1 MTTNKIYI
9 PNLFIDSGHVELLRL
24 MPKSSGFVAY
34 LPSSI
39 VRALNLNKN
48 DHNLV
53 AFIDDSSN
61 FTYLVVVKDS
71 DLVEQLRPLILSKR
85 EKVEALH
92 RKLREQIEVQ
102 QQAEAKQSDIVA
114 DVEVKK

>member
-1 MTTNKIYI
+1 MVKKYDVE
-9 PNLFIDSGHVELLRL
+9 NLFKADGDGVVELLRL
-24 MPKSSGFVAY
+24 QPKSAGFYAY

-39 VRALNLNKN
+39 SRALNLNKN

-71 DLVEQLRPLILSKR
+71 DLAEQLRPLILEKR
-85 EKVEALH
+85 EKAEVLH
-92 RKLREQIEVQ
+92 RKMREQLQTQ
-102 QQAEAKQSDIVA
+102 QQSEKEAEQNVA
-114 DVEVKK
+114 YDG